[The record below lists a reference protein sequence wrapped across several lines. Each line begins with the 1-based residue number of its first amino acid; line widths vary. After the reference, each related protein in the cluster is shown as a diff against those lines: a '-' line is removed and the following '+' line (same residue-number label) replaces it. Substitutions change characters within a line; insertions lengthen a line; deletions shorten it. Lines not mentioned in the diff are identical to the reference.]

1 MHKTRVLVANRS
13 RMMRDLVKETLADQ
27 PDIEIVG
34 EAQSESDVTELV
46 DIAKPDFVIIALDE
60 HKQHLDLCGFLLGRY
75 PHMRILA
82 FSAERGK
89 SLCYWAFIDIRSK
102 FVETSQEGLL
112 NAVRN
117 LNGYAETTN

>member
-13 RMMRDLVKETLADQ
+13 RLMRDLVKETLADQ

-46 DIAKPDFVIIALDE
+46 DIARPDFVIIALDDD
-60 HKQHLDLCGFLLGRY
+60 KQHLDLCGFLLGRY
-75 PHMRILA
+75 PQMRILA
-82 FSAERGK
+82 LSSERGK
-89 SLCYWAFIDIRSK
+89 SVCYWAFVNIRSRY
-102 FVETSQEGLL
+102 VETSQEGLL

-117 LNGYAETTN
+117 VSGYAEVSN

>member
-46 DIAKPDFVIIALDE
+46 DISKPDFVIIALDE
-60 HKQHLDLCGFLLGRY
+60 RKQHLDLCGFLLGRY
-75 PHMRILA
+75 PQMRILA
-82 FSAERGK
+82 LSAERGQ
-89 SLCYWAFIDIRSK
+89 SICYWAFVDIRSK

-117 LNGYAETTN
+117 LNGYAGVSN